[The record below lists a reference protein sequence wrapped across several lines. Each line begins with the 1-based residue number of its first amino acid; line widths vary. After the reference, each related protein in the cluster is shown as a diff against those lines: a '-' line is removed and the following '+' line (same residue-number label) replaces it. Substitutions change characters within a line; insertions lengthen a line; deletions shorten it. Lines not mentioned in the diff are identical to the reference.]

1 MSLLLNYGA
10 DITLCNSKGQSVLD
24 FAPDSMRPLL
34 LGKLNYLLL
43 GKLSWLEVAWVRKTV
58 DKR

>member
-1 MSLLLNYGA
+1 MLLNYGA